1 MTRHGAPEIIDGDG
15 GDVGTMGVSETA
27 GGGEWMDQATTLA
40 QQVGQLQGQVK
51 VLEER
56 LAAADAVEEHLHVEL
71 DAARAEAAD
80 ARADLKECQARAE
93 ARSEEWRIRLQD
105 MGRRLDDAE
114 ASQRRAED
122 ERATVIAA
130 LGRRG
135 RRQLDRSQ
143 AEAAD

>member
-1 MTRHGAPEIIDGDG
+1 
-15 GDVGTMGVSETA
+15 MGVSETA

-56 LAAADAVEEHLHVEL
+56 LAAADAVEEHLHIEL
-71 DAARAEAAD
+71 DAARADAAD
-80 ARADLKECQARAE
+80 ARADLKEWQARAE

-143 AEAAD
+143 AEPAD